1 MRRRALESPKV
12 RPPNAPPSLPPPGSL
27 DPFWVLHPAPLRG
40 GGYFIPVLERR
51 LPGAEEGRRGAS
63 SHYGSYNRKRY
74 TRRCEALFGIVSLTG
89 KKWAGCLA
97 APTMESALKASIM
110 RGNLPQASRAG
121 RLLCLTQNSR
131 RNIPEIG
138 NRKKWAA
145 ARA

>member
-12 RPPNAPPSLPPPGSL
+12 RPPKCTTLSASPWISRSLLGAPSGPSQG
-27 DPFWVLHPAPLRG
+27 
-40 GGYFIPVLERR
+40 RR
-51 LPGAEEGRRGAS
+51 LLHSCTGAETTRCRGRQAGCKFTLRIVQQKTL
-63 SHYGSYNRKRY
+63 YKK
-74 TRRCEALFGIVSLTG
+74 CEALFGIVSLTG

-97 APTMESALKASIM
+97 APTMESALKASIR
-110 RGNLPQASRAG
+110 RGNLPQASRGG